1 MLGGLIT
8 YARAGQVTFITPTI
22 LAGAMSP
29 VTMAAALAQQN
40 AEVLG
45 GAALTQLVRPGA
57 PVIYGGF
64 TANIDLRR
72 GSPAFGT
79 PEGAWAALAGA
90 QLARR
95 YGLPCRGSGAL
106 TTSKA
111 TDAQAAYES
120 LWTLWPAVLAH
131 TNLIMHGAGWID
143 GGLTVSFE
151 KFIIDLENLAMFR
164 RFLEGFAVD
173 DATLALETIAE
184 VGPGGHHLS
193 TSHTLERSR
202 TAFFPASLSD
212 RLAYDTWALA
222 GGEDAATRANR
233 IWKEMLAGYEQ
244 PPLEP
249 ATAEALSD
257 YVARRERELEKS
269 SLYS

>member
-8 YARAGQVTFITPTI
+8 YARAGQVTFITPFI

-29 VTMAAALAQQN
+29 VTMAAALAQGN
-40 AEVLG
+40 AEVLA

-64 TANIDLRR
+64 TAHIDLRT

-106 TTSKA
+106 TTSKIA
-111 TDAQAAYES
+111 DAQSAYES

-131 TNLIMHGAGWID
+131 TNLIMHAAGWID

-151 KFIIDLENLAMFR
+151 KFIIDLENLAMFQ

-173 DATLALETIAE
+173 DDALALASIAE
-184 VGPGGHHLS
+184 VGPGGRHLG
-193 TSHTLERSR
+193 TSHTLERYR
-202 TAFFPASLSD
+202 DAFYPTSLSD
-212 RLAYDTWALA
+212 RLSYDTWALA
-222 GGEDAATRANR
+222 GSEDAATRANR
-233 IWKEMLAGYEQ
+233 VWKEMLAHYQQ
-244 PPLEP
+244 PPLDL
-249 ATAEALSD
+249 AIVEALD
-257 YVARRERELEKS
+257 EYVSRRERELAGAK
-269 SLYS
+269 LYE